1 MNNNR
6 TDLELIT
13 SLVDEGTRIL
23 DVGCGN
29 GELLQSLKD
38 KKNVRGQGL
47 ELKQER
53 VNQCVS
59 RGLSAIQG
67 NADSDLSL
75 YPNQSFDCVILSQT
89 IQATSNPKNILIELV
104 RIGKKAIVSIPNF
117 GFWKVRAGF
126 ATYGKMPIT
135 KKLSNNYDP
144 LDKGLAVQSLN
155 EAEKNGKVLTGLLYI
170 NPEVK
175 DHTEILNIADTPFN
189 QFSDQELCPGSDK
202 LERVN
207 ESLN

>member
-1 MNNNR
+1 MSNNR

-38 KKNVRGQGL
+38 KKSVKGQGL

-67 NADSDLSL
+67 NADNDLSL

-117 GFWKVRAGF
+117 GFWKVRLGF
-126 ATYGKMPIT
+126 AAHGKMPIT
-135 KKLSNNYDP
+135 KKLSNNWYDTP
-144 LDKGLAVQSLN
+144 NIHLCSILDFVDLCQN
-155 EAEKNGKVLTGLLYI
+155 
-170 NPEVK
+170 
-175 DHTEILNIADTPFN
+175 LNIKIEKTIVLSSNKTKSFN
-189 QFSDQELCPGSDK
+189 GYPNNWSNLFGEEAIFLIKS
-202 LERVN
+202 
-207 ESLN
+207 

>member
-1 MNNNR
+1 MNKNR
-6 TDLELIT
+6 TDLELII
-13 SLVDEGTRIL
+13 SLVDNNTRIL

-38 KKNVRGQGL
+38 KKDIKGQGL

-59 RGLSAIQG
+59 KGLSAIQG

-89 IQATSNPKNILIELV
+89 IQATNSPRNILIELV

-135 KKLSNNYDP
+135 KKLSNNWY
-144 LDKGLAVQSLN
+144 
-155 EAEKNGKVLTGLLYI
+155 
-170 NPEVK
+170 
-175 DHTEILNIADTPFN
+175 DTPN
-189 QFSDQELCPGSDK
+189 IHLCSILDFVDLCRDINIKIEKTIVLSPKNIKSYDGSPSNWSNFFGEEAIFLIK
-202 LERVN
+202 I
-207 ESLN
+207 